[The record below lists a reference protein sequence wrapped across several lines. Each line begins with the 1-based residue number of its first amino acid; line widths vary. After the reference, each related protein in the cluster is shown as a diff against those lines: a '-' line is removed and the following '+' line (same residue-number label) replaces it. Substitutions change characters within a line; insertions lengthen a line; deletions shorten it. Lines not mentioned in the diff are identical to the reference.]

1 LTADA
6 AKTRLRAFREG
17 LKANGYVEGQNL
29 KIEFHWVGADYG
41 RLPELAADL
50 AQRHVALI
58 RAAGTPAAL
67 AAKAA
72 TGTIPIVFNTGD
84 DPVQLGIVASL
95 NQPGGNITGVAFFIN
110 QLVSKQIEF
119 LHELAPKAKP
129 IALLTNPT
137 NSQSA
142 SQVKN
147 ANQAARSL
155 GRQLI
160 IQNASTAQDIEAAFK
175 NLNQLGVGGIIV
187 GADGFFA
194 SRRDQVVEL
203 AARYTVP
210 AIYSLREFVD
220 AGGLMSYGTD
230 IPETYRQVGIYV
242 GRILKGAQPAQL
254 PVFQS
259 TKFQFVVNRKIAKA
273 QNIQISGDL
282 LSIADEVIE

>member
-1 LTADA
+1 
-6 AKTRLRAFREG
+6 
-17 LKANGYVEGQNL
+17 
-29 KIEFHWVGADYG
+29 
-41 RLPELAADL
+41 
-50 AQRHVALI
+50 
-58 RAAGTPAAL
+58 
-67 AAKAA
+67 
-72 TGTIPIVFNTGD
+72 
-84 DPVQLGIVASL
+84 VQLGIVASL